1 MPEVV
6 VLGTHGGRQFKAVF
20 EEAQK
25 ELRDKFGMEM
35 TELPVKEKVTIS
47 QRRGMATFFGSFQHI
62 GSGYSVST
70 GAQAHSPC
78 TPSRPTHR
86 KTSHHYENLD
96 PDHNS
101 PSEVS

>member
-25 ELRDKFGMEM
+25 QLRDKFGMEM

-47 QRRGMATFFGSFQHI
+47 QRRGMATFFGLSQHI
-62 GSGYSVST
+62 GSGIFRINCCSGSLSMHT
-70 GAQAHSPC
+70 QPPNAPKNK
-78 TPSRPTHR
+78 PPLR
-86 KTSHHYENLD
+86 KPGS
-96 PDHNS
+96 
-101 PSEVS
+101 